1 MKPVAQQEIRKIS
14 FQLLKETFEGPAPQ
28 GASAFLNKGTGLVQ
42 TLDEIGAD
50 AASRPTRPGGSTVAA
65 HTEHV
70 RFYVVVHD
78 ELFRGSTEEIDWAQS
93 WRIKSVTPE
102 QWDDLKQQCR
112 RAYSTFIEHLRAVD
126 NWGEDEISVATSVI
140 ADTAYHLGAIRQL
153 LVAQQ
158 RQS

>member
-1 MKPVAQQEIRKIS
+1 MKQVAQQEIREIS

-28 GASAFLNKGTGLVQ
+28 GASAFLNKGTGLFQ

-65 HTEHV
+65 HTEHL

-78 ELFRGSTEEIDWAQS
+78 ELLRGSTEGIDWAQS
-93 WRIKSVTPE
+93 WRIQSVTHE
-102 QWDDLKQQCR
+102 QWDDLKQECW
-112 RAYSTFIEHLRAVD
+112 RAYSTFTEHLRAVD
-126 NWGEDEISVATSVI
+126 HWGEDEISVATSVI
-140 ADTAYHLGAIRQL
+140 AHTAYHLGAIRQL

-158 RQS
+158 PQS